1 MKPIGYRWP
10 LRVGLVTLAAIVL
23 LVAAVLFG
31 ASALLDLP
39 SVKSEAQHELSQA
52 VNGHIAWDTLQFRL
66 LLRPRIVLRGVTID
80 VPGHASAQIEQAE
93 VGLRLRPL
101 LLGHVEL
108 SSASVVRP
116 VVRID
121 IPPSAPVENPQS
133 IDPLAVYRS
142 VMEPLLRAIRKS
154 APDSLI
160 EIDEGNLELRAI
172 AMPSVQVHSISLRA
186 RTGASGIELQ
196 ASGASDLWDNLNFAG
211 RAEFSDLSG
220 DFRLEVA
227 GLRPQAWLNRALS
240 GTTIAIGI
248 ARAKLH
254 AQLRT
259 DARSALQCDFGLD
272 IASMTV
278 AHEGPDLPIS
288 NVHFAGTAALHAHES
303 DFVLQEIR
311 LGSLLPAGQATLH
324 LASDAQRDRATL
336 DIPQLD
342 AAELRDAVL
351 ALAADSEP
359 ARRHAARVFS
369 GDITDLQL
377 RAEADTWRDLLGTDH
392 LAGTATLARASLL
405 LPVIEQRTTAL
416 GGRIVLSDAT
426 LELAAA
432 SAQMG
437 LSRLSDARLRYSM
450 RDKATSASIG
460 VDLDLAQGLAAAR
473 ALVPQTLARSL
484 QEVESTQGR
493 LQGRV
498 NIASAKTN
506 WAVSVD
512 VTRSDASVRLR
523 SLPWPVSLYAA
534 KASFAPG
541 QASVSG
547 LHGALGRSD
556 FADIGVALALGA
568 EPRITSGY
576 GRATL
581 ALEQIYP
588 WVRSQGQF
596 ADLLRD
602 IDSIAGSVQIT
613 LSSLSGPLA
622 QPSALAFAASVRPEQ
637 IRVASK
643 QLPAPFTIAG
653 GTVRIDADTIRIDG
667 VRTAMLDAQGLVSSE
682 IVGYRGPRLRLRAN
696 VADAVAGEEIASWI
710 WQRTGAPVALEP
722 RTPLRFSLEQV
733 IWSPNEPVQVQAN
746 VKFDAGPDVSA
757 DLSWGPKLLDVRR
770 VVIRDGGS
778 EATLGLQ
785 LKDHLIQANFA
796 GSLFARSIA
805 AMLKRAGETQGQVTG
820 DLRLTYDPEHWEDIS
835 AQGHMLA
842 EAFDLDGLLHTPV
855 SVERLNVSANGS
867 SLQIHEA
874 VVRWAQQPVK
884 FSGELARADKGLVV
898 NAELDSPGIVVDALL
913 RAREAAA
920 QKPADAQDPPALA
933 QGAGILA
940 RVWAMPIT
948 GQIKVRSDF
957 LQFHRY
963 RFAPLGAVL
972 TLGEQ
977 KTDLRLHDTDLCG
990 VSVPMTIV
998 ATPAGLSGSAHLV
1011 ALNQNLETVARCMTE
1026 GRLLITGEFD
1036 ARVILQAKGTL
1047 DGRLTDLEG
1056 TVQFESRDGEV
1067 RKFALIG
1074 NILAM
1079 TDILGRFSSGKLSD
1093 LGAEGFAY
1101 RTLTIEGSFSERQFL
1116 VKELSFDSGAFGL
1129 AGTGS
1134 VRLLDG
1140 ETNLTVLFAPHSRL
1154 DRLVRSVPI
1163 VGYLIGG
1170 TLTSVPMEVI
1180 GDIRD
1185 PTVVPLDPRAI
1196 ASGITSLLTRAL
1208 QLPGRL
1214 LEPFGSDTQSNPP
1227 STGP

>member
-1 MKPIGYRWP
+1 LKPIGYRWP

-93 VGLRLRPL
+93 IGLRLRPL
-101 LLGHVEL
+101 LLGHVEF

-121 IPPSAPVENPQS
+121 IPPSAPVENPQP

-142 VMEPLLRAIRKS
+142 VMEPLLRAIRKA

-172 AMPSVQVHSISLRA
+172 AMPSIQLHSISLRA
-186 RTGASGIELQ
+186 RMGASGIELH
-196 ASGASDLWDNLNFAG
+196 ASGASDLWDNLNLVG
-211 RAEFSDLSG
+211 RAEFGELSG

-227 GLRPQAWLNRALS
+227 GLRPQAWVNRALS
-240 GTTIAIGI
+240 DTTIGIGI
-248 ARAKLH
+248 PRAELH

-259 DARSALQCDFGLD
+259 DAKSALQCDFGFD
-272 IASMTV
+272 IASMSITRK
-278 AHEGPDLPIS
+278 GQSLPIP
-288 NVHFAGTAALHAHES
+288 NVHVAGTAALHAHES
-303 DFVLQEIR
+303 DVALQEIR
-311 LGSLLPAGQATLH
+311 LGSLLPAGRATLH
-324 LASDAQRDRATL
+324 LASDAQKDRVTL
-336 DIPQLD
+336 DIPRLD
-342 AAELRDAVL
+342 AGELRDAVL
-351 ALAADSEP
+351 ALAPDSDL
-359 ARRHAARVFS
+359 ARRHAPRVF
-369 GDITDLQL
+369 GGEITDLQL
-377 RAEADTWRDLLGTDH
+377 HAEADTWRDLLGTDH
-392 LAGTATLARASLL
+392 LAGTATLARGSFL
-405 LPVIEQRTTAL
+405 LPVIEQKATAL
-416 GGRIVLSDAT
+416 GGRVELSNAT

-437 LSRLSDARLRYSM
+437 LSRLSDARVRYSM

-460 VDLDLAQGLAAAR
+460 VDLDLAQGLAVAR
-473 ALVPQTLARSL
+473 SVAPQALARSL
-484 QEVESTQGR
+484 QKVESAQGR

-498 NIASAKTN
+498 NITSTKAWT
-506 WAVSVD
+506 VSVD
-512 VTRSDASVRLR
+512 VTQSDASIRLR
-523 SLPWPVSLYAA
+523 SLPWPVSLSAA

-547 LHGALGRSD
+547 LHGALGRSA
-556 FADIGVALALGA
+556 FANIGVALALGP

-581 ALEQIYP
+581 ALEEIYP

-613 LSSLSGPLA
+613 LSSLSGPPS
-622 QPSALAFAASVRPEQ
+622 QPSALAFAAIVRPEQ
-637 IRVASK
+637 IRVAAK

-667 VRTAMLDAQGLVSSE
+667 VRAAMLDAQGLVSGE
-682 IVGYRGPRLRLRAN
+682 IVDYRGARIQLRAS
-696 VADAVAGEEIASWI
+696 VADAVAGEKSVDWI
-710 WQRTGAPVALEP
+710 WQREKAPVALEP
-722 RTPLRFSLEQV
+722 RTPLHFSLGQL
-733 IWSPNEPVQVQAN
+733 IWSPKETVQAQGD
-746 VKFDAGPDVSA
+746 VKFDAGPDVSI
-757 DLSWGPKLLDVRR
+757 DLDWGAHLLDVRR
-770 VVIRDGGS
+770 VVIRDGSS
-778 EATLGLQ
+778 EAILGLQ
-785 LKDHLIQANFA
+785 IKDRRLQASFS
-796 GSLFARSIA
+796 GSLFARSID
-805 AMLKRAGETQGQVTG
+805 AMLKRARGTQGQVAG
-820 DLRLTYDPEHWEDIS
+820 NLRVTLDPEHPEDAF
-835 AQGHMLA
+835 AQGQILA
-842 EAFDLDGLLHTPV
+842 EAFDLDDLLLAPV
-855 SVERLNVSANGS
+855 RVERLDVSASGS

-874 VVRWAQQPVK
+874 VLRWAQQLAK
-884 FSGELARADKGLVV
+884 ISGDVARGENGLVV
-898 NAELDSPGIVVDALL
+898 NAKIDSPGIVVDALL
-913 RAREAAA
+913 RAREAGA
-920 QKPADAQDPPALA
+920 QAPAGAQDEPALA

-940 RVWAMPIT
+940 RVWSMPIT
-948 GQIKVRSDF
+948 GQIKLRSDF
-957 LQFHRY
+957 LQYHRY
-963 RFAPLGAVL
+963 RFAPLGAIL

-977 KTDLRLHDTDLCG
+977 KSELRLHDTDLCG
-990 VSVPMTIV
+990 VSVPITIV
-998 ATPAGLSGSAHLV
+998 ATPAGVSGSAHLV
-1011 ALNQNLETVARCMTE
+1011 ALNQQLETVSRCLTE

-1036 ARVILQAKGTL
+1036 ARANLRATGTL

-1056 TVQFESRDGEV
+1056 SIQFESRDGEV

-1074 NILAM
+1074 NILTM
-1079 TDILGRFSSGKLSD
+1079 TDILDQFSSGKSSD
-1093 LGAEGFAY
+1093 LGAEGFPY
-1101 RTLTIEGSFSERQFL
+1101 RTLTIEGPLSENRFL
-1116 VKELSFDSGAFGL
+1116 VKEMSFDSGAFGL

-1140 ETNLTVLFAPHSRL
+1140 DTNLTVLFAPHSRL

-1170 TLTSVPMEVI
+1170 TLTSVPMEVT

-1196 ASGITSLLTRAL
+1196 ASGITSLLTRVL
-1208 QLPGRL
+1208 RLPGRL